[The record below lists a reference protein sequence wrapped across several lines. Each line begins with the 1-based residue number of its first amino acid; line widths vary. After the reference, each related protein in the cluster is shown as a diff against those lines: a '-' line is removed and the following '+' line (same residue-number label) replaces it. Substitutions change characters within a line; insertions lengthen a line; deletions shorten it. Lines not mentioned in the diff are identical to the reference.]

1 MKTKERPSLIEAV
14 FFYADILA
22 VNRRRLIIFAADMAS
37 YIVTLQLERN
47 AAAFF
52 NQMRRQY
59 YPAHANEVHAHLT
72 LFYRLPAD
80 EPQIITSLAAM
91 VARPSFLLQVSEL
104 KRYTN
109 GIAYTLMSTE
119 LRALHEALQMQWE
132 PWLIPRDRQPL
143 RPHITIM
150 NQVTAFKAQ
159 QAHEQLAASFRPF
172 EVTATGIQVW
182 QYLKGPW
189 KLAGEYPFLT

>member
-1 MKTKERPSLIEAV
+1 MA
-14 FFYADILA
+14 FFFFSG
-22 VNRRRLIIFAADMAS
+22 VNRRHLIIFAFDMAS
-37 YIVTLQLERN
+37 YIITLQLQPD

-80 EPQIITSLAAM
+80 EPQIITSLTTM
-91 VARPSFLLQVSEL
+91 VAQPSFVLQVNEV
-104 KRYTN
+104 KRYTH
-109 GIAYTLMSTE
+109 GIAYTLMSAE
-119 LRALHEALQMQWE
+119 LQLLHEALQILWE

-143 RPHITIM
+143 RPHVTIM

-159 QAHEQLAASFRPF
+159 QAHEQLTADFRPF

-182 QYLKGPW
+182 RYLKGPW
-189 KLAGEYPFLT
+189 KLAGEYPFLA